1 MKFRKTHFSGNS
13 QKKDSDHAIANNW
26 CYFYDTVQEHDD
38 VCIIGHKILPASK
51 SDTSDE
57 YVFYGWYKI
66 TNAAHPKKPFVYRR
80 LRRRNQKE
88 GYPDDCLVVD
98 PGTAAELNLK
108 ETGQEDE
115 DGNKYHI
122 HPRNIKHNLAPSQ
135 AKPSSGVRIRE
146 HVRKCG
152 GKVFYSITG
161 IPIYH
166 NAQIELKRVKGMGP
180 SSFIGRTARH
190 PDYSMRVT
198 FYLAILSTFLG
209 IVSIVLSVSSCRAAS
224 THITNYINAPLV

>member
-1 MKFRKTHFSGNS
+1 MEFLEIGLSKIRERKSTDCIVR
-13 QKKDSDHAIANNW
+13 QW
-26 CYFYDTVQEHDD
+26 CYFHDTVQEHDD
-38 VCIIGHKILPASK
+38 VCIISNIPS
-51 SDTSDE
+51 SMPESNSSNE

-66 TNAAHPKKPFVYRR
+66 TNIAHPKKPCVYRR
-80 LRRRNQKE
+80 LRRRQPKE
-88 GYPDDCLVVD
+88 GYPNDCLVVD

-108 ETGQEDE
+108 KTDRK
-115 DGNKYHI
+115 DGSNNKFRI
-122 HPRNIKHNLAPSQ
+122 HPRNIKHNLAPLQ
-135 AKPSSGVRIRE
+135 ADSSGDVRIEE

-152 GKVFYSITG
+152 GKIFYSITG
-161 IPIYH
+161 IPIYQ
-166 NAQIELKRVKGMGP
+166 NAQIELKRVKGIGL